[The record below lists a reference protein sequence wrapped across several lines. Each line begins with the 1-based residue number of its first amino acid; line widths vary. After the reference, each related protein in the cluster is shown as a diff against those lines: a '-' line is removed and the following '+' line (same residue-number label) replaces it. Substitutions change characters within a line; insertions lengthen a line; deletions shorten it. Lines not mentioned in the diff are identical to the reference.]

1 MKDKD
6 NKTPKRVQASNMAKQ
21 VLKVRHL
28 PEYQTVYRQILKE
41 EFGIEDK
48 PNSYE
53 KYL

>member
-1 MKDKD
+1 MKEKEK
-6 NKTPKRVQASNMAKQ
+6 KTPVRVQANNMAIQ

-48 PNSYE
+48 RHSYE